1 MYEVLADTDIRMYSL
16 FGTLASVT
24 LVIFNILQINR
35 KKTFVSGLSDYAMDK
50 LLRENSKKSLLIF
63 TIVEL
68 VFTSVFQDVFCGT
81 INTKFG
87 NIVGT
92 GSNYFGSLFVV
103 PFILF
108 VWFYFISVNPFKL
121 MDLITPAFPLRLI
134 FVKLACFCEGC
145 CKGFECSWGLKYV
158 GYDEPMFPAQLL
170 EAGVSALLFIFFMF
184 YRKKAKE
191 GTLFPVYLI
200 LYSATRFFTE
210 FTRIEEDVFWIFKT
224 YHILCLVGILVG
236 IIWLVI
242 VKKYST
248 KIIQIYEDAPF
259 PWVPKNVLKYQR
271 SKKTSQKG
279 NQNKN
284 GVQNRTKTKKGKS
297 NLRMWILV
305 WSLGLMGQIG
315 WSVEG
320 MWFNTFVYEKIDK
333 NPSVITPMLILSAL
347 ASSVSIFL
355 LGTLSDRTGKRRTLI
370 TIGYMLWGVCT
381 IIFGFNQFMANR
393 FYILAILGVI
403 FGDMVVSFFASMST
417 DVGYATWTTD
427 IMNENNQGKIG
438 AAIAIQVVLG
448 ALLGNI
454 IGGYIVGAENNY
466 LRLFIVVGSVLF
478 SFGVVSAYMFTK
490 KDDVKPSKRGT
501 FKEQFLSVFEFK
513 NLLKQKE
520 LLWVNISVIVFFV
533 GFDTYYPHLGNY
545 LIHYLGFTADKMGWI
560 QAIPLVLAMV
570 VTLPVSNFINKGKFV
585 PISVFAIITGIFG
598 AIFMFPIVPESVDT
612 NKIFDLRLFLG
623 IFLLGVSYVIMLQTT
638 KIWTKKLYPQN
649 SKGQYEGLWAIAYA
663 LLPMTIAS
671 LISQTVVKSS
681 GYTVMNYLT
690 DQMEYIPNGNVFLV
704 GVIISTMSIIPV
716 IITNTLTGKKE
727 NIKNKK
733 K

>member
-1 MYEVLADTDIRMYSL
+1 MYEILGDTGIRMYGL
-16 FGTLASVT
+16 VNILASVSL
-24 LVIFNILQINR
+24 LVFNILQFKR
-35 KKTFVSGLSDYAMDK
+35 KKLFVSGLSSFAMDK
-50 LLRENSKKSLLIF
+50 LLNEKSKKSLLIF

-68 VFTSVFQDVFCGT
+68 VFTSVFQDVFCGV

-87 NIVGT
+87 NIVNT
-92 GSNYFGSLFVV
+92 GSNYFGSLFFV
-103 PFILF
+103 PVILF
-108 VWFYFISVNPFKL
+108 VWFYFISVNPLKE
-121 MDLITPAFPLRLI
+121 MDLITPAFALRLF

-145 CKGFECSWGLKYV
+145 CKGFECSWGLYYPGEDMV
-158 GYDEPMFPAQLL
+158 MFPSQLL
-170 EAGVSALLFIFFMF
+170 EALVSLVLFGFFMV
-184 YRKKAKE
+184 YRKRAKE

-210 FTRIEEDVFWIFKT
+210 FTRIEENVLWVFKT

-248 KIIQIYEDAPF
+248 KIIEIYEDAPF

-271 SKKTSQKG
+271 TKKENKKV
-279 NQNKN
+279 NKNKN
-284 GVQNRTKTKKGKS
+284 GALNNPKSQKGKS
-297 NLRMWILV
+297 NKRMWILV

-333 NPSVITPMLILSAL
+333 NPSIITPMLILSAL

-370 TIGYMLWGVCT
+370 SAGYMLWGICT
-381 IIFGFNQFMANR
+381 IIFGLNQFMVNR

-403 FGDMVVSFFASMST
+403 FGDMIVSFFASMST

-438 AAIAIQVVLG
+438 AAIAIQCVLG
-448 ALLGNI
+448 SLLGNI
-454 IGGYIVGAENNY
+454 IGGYIVGSENNY

-501 FKEQFLSVFEFK
+501 FKEQFFSIFEFK

-533 GFDTYYPHLGNY
+533 GFDTYFPHLGNY
-545 LIHYLGFTADKMGWI
+545 LIHYLLSFIEFCISATISSFSKPNNFIFSKNSLMWFCAKLFFNSSI
-560 QAIPLVLAMV
+560 IVVSSVINLPLVL
-570 VTLPVSNFINKGKFV
+570 
-585 PISVFAIITGIFG
+585 
-598 AIFMFPIVPESVDT
+598 
-612 NKIFDLRLFLG
+612 
-623 IFLLGVSYVIMLQTT
+623 
-638 KIWTKKLYPQN
+638 
-649 SKGQYEGLWAIAYA
+649 
-663 LLPMTIAS
+663 
-671 LISQTVVKSS
+671 
-681 GYTVMNYLT
+681 
-690 DQMEYIPNGNVFLV
+690 
-704 GVIISTMSIIPV
+704 
-716 IITNTLTGKKE
+716 
-727 NIKNKK
+727 
-733 K
+733 